1 MFSKTKIN
9 LELVEE
15 LNKARKNPLEYSTT
29 LSKRSKFIKKNSYN
43 PYPHNFLYP
52 FVEGKKSY
60 DDAVSYLEKK
70 NKYLSLENLN
80 PFLASEDL
88 NNIADDYLTAIMKLS
103 DYLNINEI
111 KKLDVKNYISPYG
124 IISGLFKI
132 LIYKNDDNIKN
143 LVNDLVVNDGD
154 KDKKLREIVFNK
166 NLNFVGIAQFKDKNP
181 ITVILLC
188 ENFVKSSQNK
198 NMLKQTEINPDLDII
213 EVVSKKKLAKK

>member
-1 MFSKTKIN
+1 MFTKTKIN

-43 PYPHNFLYP
+43 PYPHNFIYP
-52 FVEGKKSY
+52 LVEGKKSY

>member
-15 LNKARKNPLEYSTT
+15 LNKARKNPREYSNT

-43 PYPHNFLYP
+43 PYPHNFIYP
-52 FVEGKKSY
+52 LVEGKKSY

-70 NKYLSLENLN
+70 NQYLTIENLA
-80 PFLASEDL
+80 PFVASEEL
-88 NNIADDYLTAIMKLS
+88 SNIADDFLTAIMKLK

-124 IISGLFKI
+124 IISGLIKI
-132 LIYKNDDNIKN
+132 IIYKNDYIIKN
-143 LVNDLVVNDGD
+143 IVNDLVVNDGD

-166 NLNFVGIAQFKDKNP
+166 NLKMVGMSQFKDKNP
-181 ITVILLC
+181 LTVILLC
-188 ENFVKSSQNK
+188 EQFIKSGQNK
-198 NMLKQTEINPDLDII
+198 DMLTQSEINPDLDIL
-213 EVVSKKKLAKK
+213 EVISRKKLAKK

>member
-15 LNKARKNPLEYSTT
+15 LNKARKNPHEYSTT

-43 PYPHNFLYP
+43 PYPHNFVYP
-52 FVEGKKSY
+52 LVEGKKSY

-70 NKYLSLENLN
+70 NKYLTLENLN

-88 NNIADDYLTAIMKLS
+88 NNIADDYLSAIMKLS

-132 LIYKNDDNIKN
+132 LIYKNDVNIKN

-154 KDKKLREIVFNK
+154 KDKKLREIVFSK

-188 ENFVKSSQNK
+188 ENFVKSSQNN

>member
-15 LNKARKNPLEYSTT
+15 LNKARKNPHEYSTT

-43 PYPHNFLYP
+43 PYPHNFVYP
-52 FVEGKKSY
+52 LVEGKKSY

-70 NKYLSLENLN
+70 NKYLSVENLN
-80 PFLASEDL
+80 PFIPSEDL

-103 DYLNINEI
+103 DYLNVDEI
-111 KKLDVKNYISPYG
+111 KKLEVKNYISPYG

-166 NLNFVGIAQFKDKNP
+166 NLNFVGITQFKDKNP
-181 ITVILLC
+181 ITIILLC
-188 ENFVKSSQNK
+188 ENFVKSSQNN
-198 NMLKQTEINPDLDII
+198 NMVKQTEINPDLDII

>member
-43 PYPHNFLYP
+43 PYPHNFIYP
-52 FVEGKKSY
+52 LVEGKKSY

-124 IISGLFKI
+124 IISGLFNI

>member
-43 PYPHNFLYP
+43 PYPHNFIYP
-52 FVEGKKSY
+52 LVEGKKSY

>member
-15 LNKARKNPLEYSTT
+15 LNKARKNPHEYSTT

-43 PYPHNFLYP
+43 PYPHNFIYP
-52 FVEGKKSY
+52 LVEGKKSY

>member
-1 MFSKTKIN
+1 MFTKTKIN

-15 LNKARKNPLEYSTT
+15 LNKARKKPHEYSTT

-43 PYPHNFLYP
+43 PYPHNFVYP
-52 FVEGKKSY
+52 LVEGKKSY
-60 DDAVSYLEKK
+60 DDAVSFLEKK
-70 NKYLSLENLN
+70 NKYLSVENLN
-80 PFLASEDL
+80 PFIPSEDL

-111 KKLDVKNYISPYG
+111 KKLDIKNYISPYG

-143 LVNDLVVNDGD
+143 LVNELVVNDGD

-181 ITVILLC
+181 LTVILFC
-188 ENFVKSSQNK
+188 ENFVKSSQNN